1 MDPFISPRNDKK
13 IAPRHLIML
22 TLQVFQTVVL
32 TVIVCI
38 LISLS
43 PQVSKTLGEVS
54 VTVPEMKTTVERLT
68 WMVPEVTRAI
78 EILDRVCVAL
88 GMSNCHKIN

>member
-1 MDPFISPRNDKK
+1 MS
-13 IAPRHLIML
+13 PRHLVML

-38 LISLS
+38 LISLA
-43 PQVSKTLGEVS
+43 PQVSKTLDDVS
-54 VTVPEMKTTVERLT
+54 VTVPEMKNTVERLT

-78 EILDRVCVAL
+78 EILDRVCVYW
-88 GMSNCHKIN
+88 GMGNCHKIN